1 MHEFSIAM
9 NVVDI
14 ATEYANREQAKVV
27 REIEIEVGIFSGVVV
42 DALEFAM
49 ESAVKGTILEN
60 AICKIAIVQGIARC
74 PECMNEF
81 ETDDLFKCCPKCKTC
96 APYIIQGRELRVKS
110 LIVD

>member
-14 ATEYANREQAKVV
+14 ATEYAIKEQAKEV
-27 REIEIEVGIFSGVVV
+27 REIEIEVGVFSGVVV

-60 AICKIAIVQGIARC
+60 AVCKIVTVQGKVRC
-74 PECMNEF
+74 TECRNEY
-81 ETDDLFKCCPKCKTC
+81 ETDNLFEICPKCKTC
-96 APYIIQGRELRVKS
+96 APDIIQGRELRVKS

>member
-14 ATEYANREQAKVV
+14 AVEYAGREKAKEVH
-27 REIEIEVGIFSGVVV
+27 EIEIEVGIFSGVVV

-60 AICKIAIVQGIARC
+60 AICKIELVGGKARC
-74 PECMNEF
+74 NECMNEY
-81 ETDDLFKCCPKCKTC
+81 ETDDLLKPCPECKKC
-96 APYIIQGRELRVKS
+96 APVIIQGRELRVKS

>member
-14 ATEYANREQAKVV
+14 ATEYAVREQVKEV

-60 AICKIAIVQGIARC
+60 AKYKIDTVGGRARC
-74 PECMNEF
+74 NECMNEY
-81 ETDDLFKCCPKCKTC
+81 ETDDLLKPCPKCEKC
-96 APYIIQGRELRVKS
+96 APVIIQGRELRVKS